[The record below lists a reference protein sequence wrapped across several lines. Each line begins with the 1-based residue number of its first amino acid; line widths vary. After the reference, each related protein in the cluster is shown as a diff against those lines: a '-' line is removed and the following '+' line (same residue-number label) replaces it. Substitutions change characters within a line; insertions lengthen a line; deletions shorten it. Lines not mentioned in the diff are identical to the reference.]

1 MSERAICFE
10 EVGQERI
17 NNIVQLRPMR
27 LKKDG
32 TPKNIK
38 SNAQK
43 GKKSE
48 VFYFKI
54 EDANKILHYFE
65 DRDMWLHY
73 LLFALSVNL
82 ARRNGDMRSL
92 RWVHFF
98 DPRTGAFRSC
108 LLEIKEEKTGKFANP
123 HISASVRNAI
133 NLYCEKTGCNP
144 AENEYQNPVCLQ
156 LTGNY
161 AGRVLS
167 YDGCRK
173 AIKKAAEAVGIE
185 YNVGTHSCRKTF
197 GATAMKLHPQDP
209 RILETV
215 SGIYNHSSTRVTE
228 AYTDRTKECVDD
240 LHDEIGECFDRY
252 VVGNESFAVASDS
265 PVVTL
270 NSDDLRT
277 IIQLAYE
284 SGRDNASETKPM
296 VHVEAFAN
304 IMAMVEQVVK

>member
-1 MSERAICFE
+1 MSELAIRYNSE
-10 EVGQERI
+10 AGEPVD
-17 NNIVQLRPMR
+17 NIVKFHTSRLR
-27 LKKDG
+27 KDG
-32 TPKNIK
+32 APKNFK
-38 SNAQK
+38 CNAQK

-65 DRDMWLHY
+65 NRDMWLHY

-82 ARRNGDMRSL
+82 ARRNGDMRHL
-92 RWVHFF
+92 QWKHFF
-98 DPRTGAFRSC
+98 DPRTGNFRES

-123 HISASVRNAI
+123 RISGAVRNAI
-133 NLYCEKTGCNP
+133 TLYCEKTGCNP
-144 AENEYQNPVCLQ
+144 ADNNYEKPVCLQ
-156 LTGNY
+156 LNGTY
-161 AGRVLS
+161 KGRVLS

-197 GATAMKLHPQDP
+197 GATAMKLHPKDP

-215 SGIYNHSSTRVTE
+215 SGIYNHANTRVTE

-240 LHDEIGECFDRY
+240 LHDEIGDCFERY
-252 VVGNESFAVASDS
+252 IAGDERFALATHS
-265 PVVTL
+265 PVVSL
-270 NSDDLRT
+270 NSDDLRA

-284 SGRDNASETKPM
+284 AGRDNAQASDAM
-296 VHVEAFAN
+296 VHVEAFAS

>member
-1 MSERAICFE
+1 MSELAISLNGIPDVE
-10 EVGQERI
+10 
-17 NNIVQLRPMR
+17 NNIVTLRPIR

-32 TPKNIK
+32 TPKNIR

-48 VFYFKI
+48 VFYFQI

-65 DRDMWLHY
+65 DHEMWLHY
-73 LLFALSVNL
+73 LIFTLSVNL
-82 ARRNGDMRSL
+82 ARRNGDMRNL
-92 RWVHFF
+92 KWKHFY
-98 DPRTGAFRSC
+98 DPKTNKFRES

-123 HISASVRNAI
+123 HISVAVRNAI
-133 NLYCEKTGCNP
+133 NLYLEKTGCVPSDNDY
-144 AENEYQNPVCLQ
+144 ENPVCLQ
-156 LTGNY
+156 LSGNY
-161 AGRVLS
+161 KGRILS

-185 YNVGTHSCRKTF
+185 YNVGTHSCRKTY

-215 SGIYNHSSTRVTE
+215 SGIYNHSNTRVTE

-240 LHDEIGECFDRY
+240 LYDEIGECFEKYIAGDER
-252 VVGNESFAVASDS
+252 FAITANS
-265 PVVTL
+265 PVVAIK
-270 NSDDLRT
+270 SDDLRT

-284 SGRDNASETKPM
+284 AGFNNAGTTDAM
-296 VHVEAFAN
+296 IHMEAFSN
-304 IMAMVEQVVK
+304 IMSMVEQVVR